1 MLVPP
6 LETERLLIRAFR
18 LEDLDV
24 IHHILDIELRTADF
38 GSEQAKTREERER
51 WLQWT
56 VLSYDE
62 LARLYQPPYGDRAM
76 VLKSTQQVIGA
87 CGFVPSLWPFGRLP
101 SLRAISQDAFA
112 HWYAPEFGLYYA
124 LSPAYQRPGYATE
137 AAQALINYAFTQLH
151 LKRIVATTTY
161 ENVASIGV
169 MRKVGM
175 RIEKNPSPD
184 PPGFQVVGIL
194 EKRLTHGLPTVP

>member
-56 VLSYDE
+56 VLGYDE
-62 LARLYQPPYGDRAM
+62 LARLYQPPYGDRAV

-87 CGFVPSLWPFGRLP
+87 CGFVPSWGHLGTCPPCAPPPRMPLP
-101 SLRAISQDAFA
+101 TCTRRNL
-112 HWYAPEFGLYYA
+112 
-124 LSPAYQRPGYATE
+124 
-137 AAQALINYAFTQLH
+137 
-151 LKRIVATTTY
+151 
-161 ENVASIGV
+161 ASI
-169 MRKVGM
+169 MPFPRPISARDTPPKRRK
-175 RIEKNPSPD
+175 P
-184 PPGFQVVGIL
+184 
-194 EKRLTHGLPTVP
+194 

>member
-38 GSEQAKTREERER
+38 GSEQARTRGERER

-56 VLSYDE
+56 VLGYDE

-76 VLKSTQQVIGA
+76 VLMSTQQVIGA
-87 CGFVPSLWPFGRLP
+87 CGFARFVKFLGAGKLDATAIREPLLRQRVCSSL
-101 SLRAISQDAFA
+101 
-112 HWYAPEFGLYYA
+112 
-124 LSPAYQRPGYATE
+124 E
-137 AAQALINYAFTQLH
+137 AQS
-151 LKRIVATTTY
+151 R
-161 ENVASIGV
+161 E
-169 MRKVGM
+169 RK
-175 RIEKNPSPD
+175 
-184 PPGFQVVGIL
+184 
-194 EKRLTHGLPTVP
+194 